1 MIKTWQQRCEEHPDH
16 QGIVTEGM
24 IRARMQEEIDEL
36 RQALEQPMKV
46 QVRPTEF
53 IKLIAGNENLIGTP
67 IYWAEWPSEPLELRQ
82 ALEQPEQ
89 EPVAWLEEVF
99 NDDNKSLGYLAH
111 EQPFENTTPVY
122 TTPKKEWIGLTDEQ
136 IYEHEWWDE
145 ETAFA
150 VNKELKEKNHG

>member
-1 MIKTWQQRCEEHPDH
+1 MNDLQEKAMRMALKYFEDAYGLEDTEVAIKEALREALAEPDH
-16 QGIVTEGM
+16 IRGVTK
-24 IRARMQEEIDEL
+24 
-36 RQALEQPMKV
+36 KV
-46 QVRPTEF
+46 
-53 IKLIAGNENLIGTP
+53 
-67 IYWAEWPSEPLELRQ
+67 
-82 ALEQPEQ
+82 

-111 EQPFENTTPVY
+111 EQSFENTTPVY

-150 VNKELKEKNHG
+150 VNKELMEKNHG